1 MRKAVFFAACALLL
15 TTEAAFAQWSWTP
28 QTGRFI
34 NLKKMPKETAEL
46 QIEYARSFLVAG
58 NYRKALRECD
68 KFVEYYGND
77 PLAADNLFL
86 RGEVLMAQR
95 QWWNAAKTFQ
105 QLLANYPGSDKYD
118 AAIKMQYE
126 LGDRFY
132 ARGEALAGKKF
143 RFFKKKPYKRA
154 ADIYAMVVENQPFAA
169 EAAEAQYK
177 IGLCHFARKQF
188 QDAAFEYK
196 RVIEDYPTT
205 EWVKD
210 ASYGLA
216 MCYYKDSYSPAYD
229 QTPSELTVNAIDD
242 FKANFPGDE
251 KNEKLGEMRIE
262 MRNSIAQHYLNSA
275 KFYERRREFPAA
287 KLYYEK
293 IANEFADTQAVD
305 AAKEWLE
312 KNNGVEHV
320 GDKYS
325 EGIRSA
331 L

>member
-1 MRKAVFFAACALLL
+1 MRKAVFFAACLLL
-15 TTEAAFAQWSWTP
+15 VTTQAAFAQWSWTP

-34 NLKKMPKETAEL
+34 NLKRMPRETAEL
-46 QIEYARSFLVAG
+46 QIEYARSLMVAG

-86 RGEVLMAQR
+86 RGEILMAQR
-95 QWWNAAKTFQ
+95 QWWNAAKSFQ

-118 AAIKMQYE
+118 EAIKKQYE

-132 ARGEALAGKKF
+132 ARGEALSKKKF
-143 RFFKKKPYKRA
+143 RLFKKKPYKRA

-177 IGLCHFARKQF
+177 IGLCHFARKQYL
-188 QDAAFEYK
+188 DAAFEYK
-196 RVIEDYPTT
+196 RVVEDYPTT
-205 EWVKD
+205 EWVND

-216 MCYYKDSYSPAYD
+216 MCYYKNSYSPAYD
-229 QTPSELTVNAIDD
+229 QTPSELTVEAIDE
-242 FKANFPGDE
+242 FHANFPGDSKHDE
-251 KNEKLGEMRIE
+251 LGEMRLE
-262 MRNSIAQHYLNSA
+262 MRNSIAQQYLNNA
-275 KFYERRREFPAA
+275 RFYEKRREFPAA

-293 IANEFADTQAVD
+293 IRLDFADTD
-305 AAKEWLE
+305 ALEPANEWLE
-312 KNNGVEHV
+312 KNAGINHV

-325 EGIRSA
+325 EGIRSS

>member
-1 MRKAVFFAACALLL
+1 MRKAVFFAACLLL
-15 TTEAAFAQWSWTP
+15 VTTQAAFAQWSWTP

-34 NLKKMPKETAEL
+34 NLKRMPRETAEL
-46 QIEYARSFLVAG
+46 QIEYARSLMVSG

-86 RGEVLMAQR
+86 RGEILMAQR
-95 QWWNAAKTFQ
+95 QWWNAAKSFQ

-118 AAIKMQYE
+118 EAIKKQYE
-126 LGDRFY
+126 LGDHFY
-132 ARGEALAGKKF
+132 ARGERLAGKKF
-143 RFFKKKPYKRA
+143 RLFKKKPYKRA

-177 IGLCHFARKQF
+177 IGLCHFARKQYL
-188 QDAAFEYK
+188 DAAFEYK
-196 RVIEDYPTT
+196 RVVEDYPTT
-205 EWVKD
+205 EWVND

-216 MCYYKDSYSPAYD
+216 MCYYKNSYSPLYD
-229 QTPSELTVNAIDD
+229 QTPSELTVDAIDD
-242 FKANFPGDE
+242 FKANFPSDA
-251 KNEKLGEMRIE
+251 KNEELDGMRVEMRD
-262 MRNSIAQHYLNSA
+262 SIAQQYLNNA
-275 KFYERRREFPAA
+275 RFYERRREFPAA

-293 IANEFADTQAVD
+293 IQTDFADTKAID
-305 AAKEWLE
+305 PANEWLE
-312 KNNGVEHV
+312 KNAGINHV

-325 EGIRSA
+325 EGIRSS